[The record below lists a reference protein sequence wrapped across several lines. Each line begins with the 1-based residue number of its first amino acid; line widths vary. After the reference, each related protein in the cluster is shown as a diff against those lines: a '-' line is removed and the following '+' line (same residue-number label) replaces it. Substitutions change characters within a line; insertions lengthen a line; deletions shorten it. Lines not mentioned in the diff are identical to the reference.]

1 MSAKIYLRKG
11 RMASQA
17 RGTWNRVLSAI
28 LVLAILGALGT
39 LGYVIAAPKV
49 GERFTEFYLLGL
61 DGKAAD
67 YPKEMSVGEEGKV
80 IVGIVNHRHEAVSYW
95 VEVKIDGV
103 KNKEIGSIVL
113 AHGKK
118 WENEISFTPELAGE
132 NQKVEFLLF
141 KNEEADPC
149 LEPLYLWVDVTQ

>member
-1 MSAKIYLRKG
+1 
-11 RMASQA
+11 MASQA
-17 RGTWNRVLSAI
+17 RGTRNSVLSAI

-49 GERFTEFYLLGL
+49 GEGFTESYLLGL

-67 YPKEMSVGEEGKV
+67 YPKEMSVGEERKV
-80 IVGIVNHRHEAVSYW
+80 IVGIVNHRPEAVSYW

-103 KNKEIGSIVL
+103 KNKETGAIVL

-118 WENEISFTPELAGE
+118 
-132 NQKVEFLLF
+132 
-141 KNEEADPC
+141 
-149 LEPLYLWVDVTQ
+149 